1 MLLSF
6 SVAEEPATDAAAD
19 ISDQIGEVE
28 IAIGVGFGMVS
39 TELDLLD
46 VLLEE
51 PVIDEGVFPLGNQ
64 LSFELLGEF
73 HHFPRKSKS
82 LDFEEE
88 EEGEEDGNV
97 G

>member
-1 MLLSF
+1 MLLSV
-6 SVAEEPATDAAAD
+6 SVAEESGTDAGTD
-19 ISDQIGEVE
+19 VSDQIGEVE

-73 HHFPRKSKS
+73 HHFQRKSKS

-88 EEGEEDGNV
+88 DGIM
-97 G
+97 GM